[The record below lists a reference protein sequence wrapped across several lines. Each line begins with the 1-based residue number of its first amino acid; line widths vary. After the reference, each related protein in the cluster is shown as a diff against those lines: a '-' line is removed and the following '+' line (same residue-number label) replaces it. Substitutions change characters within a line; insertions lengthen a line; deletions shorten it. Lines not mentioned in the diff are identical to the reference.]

1 MWLYLAALWN
11 SDREI
16 VQKINTIITRDKFAM
31 FGDWGILGDIT
42 PCLKYELSTEGIEEQ
57 HYLYLSFAST
67 FYI

>member
-31 FGDWGILGDIT
+31 FGDWGILGNIT
-42 PCLKYELSTEGIEEQ
+42 PCLKYELS
-57 HYLYLSFAST
+57 AST